1 MIDGVRFNPER
12 IADTDWKIVGT
23 GDFNGDQH
31 PDLLLR
37 HQSQGWIAAWLMNGV
52 NLVAGLSLVPDRVTD
67 LDWRVAATGD
77 FDRDGQRDIVW
88 QHLTSGRIAVW
99 LMSGTRLRA
108 SVPLTPDR
116 LADTNWRIV
125 GAGHFNGDGKPDLV
139 LQNQATGFLAIWLM
153 DGTRLVSGVYMTPN
167 RLADLDWKIRGVADI
182 NRDGLSDLIWQHV
195 TSGKIAAWIMN
206 GAVMVS
212 GSSFSPGV
220 VSDLNWKIVGPR

>member
-1 MIDGVRFNPER
+1 
-12 IADTDWKIVGT
+12 
-23 GDFNGDQH
+23 
-31 PDLLLR
+31 
-37 HQSQGWIAAWLMNGV
+37 MNGV

-220 VSDLNWKIVGPR
+220 VSDLDWKIVGPR